1 MITVYAISS
10 IKRAYI
16 YVGLTS
22 QLNIRIIQHQNG
34 NERTTKP
41 YRPYRLIYTK
51 EFENRRSARE
61 FEKYLKS
68 GYGKEFLKS
77 IRDSS

>member
-68 GYGKEFLKS
+68 GSGKEFFKS